1 MKENFLDALKEIDNY
16 TFTENG
22 AVALNST
29 QNYLLDAFGQ
39 LGAMRNSLVETI
51 IDVFS
56 KAFILDRKN
65 AMRLLFYMRD
75 IRGGQGQRRVFR
87 ICLRWLANNYPDY
100 VKNNLDNILFFGR
113 GDDYLCLF
121 DTPVELDMVK
131 CVGKILLEDHEA
143 VKNGNYPSMLAK
155 WMPSANASSKET
167 KYYAH
172 KFISIFKISEKEYR
186 QELSMLRKS
195 IGIVETL
202 MSQDKWEE
210 IQFDKLPSRASLIY
224 TDAFIR
230 HEQERYL
237 NYLKSLADGEAKVN
251 ANALFPVDIIHKV
264 FKDFDMY
271 YNINSSNKLSK
282 RYLYDAMWKALP
294 NYFGDSEE
302 TGICVVDV
310 SGSMDGTPM
319 EVAISLG
326 MYCADKAKGP
336 FKDHFITFSSQPK
349 LQKIVGNDIVE
360 KVQGLRNADWEMNT
374 NLEAVFNLIL
384 RTALSNNMKQEDLPS
399 KLYIISD
406 MQFDD
411 ATNPNNNNSYGY
423 WSKPARKEKP
433 KAFMQTM
440 KERFDKAGYRLP
452 SIVYWNVRESDCGMF
467 QQKFD
472 GEDCCMVSGYSPS
485 LFRDVINGT
494 QFVEETNEQGEKV
507 VREKLDPIT
516 IMMTALNNERYDRVW
531 A

>member
-1 MKENFLDALKEIDNY
+1 MKENFLDALREIDNY
-16 TFTENG
+16 TLTENG

-39 LGAMRNSLVETI
+39 LGAMRDSFVETI
-51 IDVFS
+51 INVFS
-56 KAFILDRKN
+56 KAFISDRKN
-65 AMRLLFYMRD
+65 AMKLLFYMRD

-87 ICLRWLANNYPDY
+87 VCLRWLANNYPDY

-143 VKNGNYPSMLAK
+143 VKKGNYPSMLAK
-155 WMPSANASSKET
+155 WMPSANASSRET

-172 KFISIFKISEKEYR
+172 KFISIFKVSEKEYR
-186 QELSMLRKS
+186 QELAMLRKS

-210 IQFDKLPSRASLIY
+210 IKFDKLPSRASLIY

-237 NYLKSLADGEAKVN
+237 DYLKSLADGQTKVN
-251 ANALFPVDIIHKV
+251 AAALFPVDIVHKV
-264 FKDFDMY
+264 MSDFNY
-271 YNINSSNKLSK
+271 RGEGSLSK
-282 RYLYDAMWKALP
+282 RILYDAMWKALP
-294 NYFGDSEE
+294 NYFGDTEE
-302 TGICVVDV
+302 TGLCVVDV
-310 SGSMDGTPM
+310 SGSMSGTPM

-326 MYCADKAKGP
+326 LYCADKAKGP
-336 FKDHFITFSSQPK
+336 FKDHFITFSSSPK
-349 LQKIVGNDIVE
+349 LQHIFGDDIVQ
-360 KVQGLRNADWEMNT
+360 KVRGMEQAGCDMNT
-374 NLEAVFNLIL
+374 NIERVFELIL
-384 RTALSNNMKQEDLPS
+384 KTAIRANLPQEDLPS

-406 MQFDD
+406 MQWDECVIDD
-411 ATNPNNNNSYGY
+411 VSTKVTSDYSWRTRLTPCNAET
-423 WSKPARKEKP
+423 
-433 KAFMQTM
+433 FMQTM
-440 KERFDKAGYRLP
+440 KIRYEAAGYKMP
-452 SIVYWNVRESDCGMF
+452 NIVYWNVRESECGMF
-467 QQKFD
+467 QQTAGD
-472 GEDCCMVSGYSPS
+472 SNCCMVSGYSPS
-485 LFRDVINGT
+485 LFRDILAGT
-494 QFVEETNEQGEKV
+494 EYVEEVNEKGESIIK
-507 VREKLDPIT
+507 EKLDPIT